1 MRAALE
7 TADAALQ
14 EESVPVDET
23 ERLVALHRLG
33 LLDTPPS
40 AAFDGVTRLAQAAL
54 QVPILCVSLVDQN
67 RVWFKSRIGLGVRE
81 TPRRG
86 SLCDH
91 AVWAREPL
99 IVRDASVDARFANDP
114 LVSGP
119 QHVRSYLGIPLF
131 TRDRQPMGTL
141 CAMDT
146 QVRVFGEVEQVVMT
160 EFAKIAEDLLSA
172 KELAAK
178 SDGVLQ
184 YAMEREKLFRDTFEQ
199 APIGIIHTSLHGLI
213 LRMNQ
218 RACALLGYAPAELRE
233 LSIPSIT
240 HPEDVANNIREFK
253 RTLAG
258 EIDSYRLEQ
267 RLLAKDKRYIRVA
280 LSVAIKRAPSRQP
293 DYNIVT
299 IEPIAAAP
307 AALDKPLDK
316 APDKTTEK
324 EAEKAGA
331 IVAPAGEGEEALR
344 AAQKLLEERE
354 QSLREA
360 RTSIDAREKSLL
372 EARSSIDAREKAL
385 AEARSGIEAREKAMN
400 DARAAIEARDKSLR
414 EGRSALEARE
424 KALGDAQAAFE
435 ARQKSGTQASSKDG
449 DKAPGE
455 AQAALKG
462 RDNALGEAQAAVKGR
477 DKALGEAQA
486 ALKGRDKALGE
497 AQTALKDRDK
507 ALGEAQAALKEREK
521 ALGEAQA
528 ALRERDKALGE
539 AQTALK
545 EREKSAGE
553 RQPAH
558 DVRDKVFGEKQA
570 AQDAREKALGEK
582 QAALDA
588 LEKALGEKLAAIEA
602 REKVVGEKQAA
613 LDAREKLMTQAQAA
627 LKEREKSVSGAQ
639 ATLKE
644 RGEVSRDSETQLKER
659 DKALADAQQTARA
672 AEDALR
678 FAQED
683 LRGLQMTLRDT
694 QEALRDAQDQQRE
707 AQAALQAS
715 NAKLVQE
722 SANDALTVLPN
733 RRTFSRRGEQAANAM
748 RQSRK
753 AYGLILLDVDN
764 FKQVNEEYGHDVGD
778 DVLRT
783 LGNILSTQLRN
794 SSDMAA
800 RLGGD
805 EFAVLCFGDINE
817 QTLHDVAERIHGQ
830 IGKAP
835 LATPKG
841 LLRFTGS
848 FGLALSIA
856 DDCDWKSVYSRA
868 DAALREA
875 KHAGKDRIS
884 FGRSATKNVTAR
896 LRALSP
902 PAAG

>member
-7 TADAALQ
+7 TTADAALQ
-14 EESVPVDET
+14 DESVPVDET

-91 AVWAREPL
+91 VVWAREPL
-99 IVRDASVDARFANDP
+99 IVRDAAADARFANDL
-114 LVSGP
+114 LVSGA
-119 QHVRSYLGIPLF
+119 QHVRSYIGIPLF

-146 QVRVFGEVEQVVMT
+146 QIREFGEVEEVVLS

-199 APIGIIHTSLHGLI
+199 APVGIIHTSLHGLI

-218 RACALLGYAPAELRE
+218 RACALLGYNPAELRE

-240 HPEDVANNIREFK
+240 HPEDLADNIREFK

-267 RLLAKDKRYIRVA
+267 RLLGKDKGYVRVA

-299 IEPIAAAP
+299 IEAISAAP
-307 AALDKPLDK
+307 AAP
-316 APDKTTEK
+316 A
-324 EAEKAGA
+324 KAGEM
-331 IVAPAGEGEEALR
+331 APQAGEGEEALR

-354 QSLREA
+354 MSLAEA
-360 RTSIDAREKSLL
+360 RSSVDAREKSLV
-372 EARSSIDAREKAL
+372 EGRAAIEVREKAL
-385 AEARSGIEAREKAMN
+385 GEARSAIEVREKALG

-414 EGRSALEARE
+414 EARSAVEARE
-424 KALGDAQAAFE
+424 KSLGDAQAAFE
-435 ARQKSGTQASSKDG
+435 ARQKSAGQAAP
-449 DKAPGE
+449 KAREKALEKTLNE
-455 AQAALKG
+455 AQAAL
-462 RDNALGEAQAAVKGR
+462 Q
-477 DKALGEAQA
+477 
-486 ALKGRDKALGE
+486 
-497 AQTALKDRDK
+497 
-507 ALGEAQAALKEREK
+507 ERE
-521 ALGEAQA
+521 
-528 ALRERDKALGE
+528 R
-539 AQTALK
+539 
-545 EREKSAGE
+545 SA
-553 RQPAH
+553 
-558 DVRDKVFGEKQA
+558 VEKQ
-570 AQDAREKALGEK
+570 
-582 QAALDA
+582 
-588 LEKALGEKLAAIEA
+588 AAIEA
-602 REKVVGEKQAA
+602 REKAAAERQAAIESREKAAGEKQSAIEAREKAAGEKQSAIEAREKAMAEKHAAIEAREKAMAEKQAAIESREKTVGEKQAA
-613 LDAREKLMTQAQAA
+613 LDAREKLMGEAQAA
-627 LKEREKSVSGAQ
+627 LKEREKSVSEAQ
-639 ATLKE
+639 A
-644 RGEVSRDSETQLKER
+644 SLKER
-659 DKALADAQQTARA
+659 DERSSDSETAAKERNKALTDAQQTARA

-678 FAQED
+678 YAQED
-683 LRGLQMTLRDT
+683 LRSVQATLRDT
-694 QEALRDAQDQQRE
+694 QEALRDAQDQSRE
-707 AQAALQAS
+707 AQAALQVT
-715 NAKLVQE
+715 NTKLAQE

-764 FKQVNEEYGHDVGD
+764 FKHVNEEYGHDVGD

-856 DDCDWKSVYSRA
+856 DDSDWKSVYSRA

-884 FGRSATKNVTAR
+884 FGRSPSKTSVTAR

-902 PAAG
+902 QPPSS

>member
-7 TADAALQ
+7 TTADAALQ
-14 EESVPVDET
+14 DESVPVDET

-91 AVWAREPL
+91 VVWAREPL
-99 IVRDASVDARFANDP
+99 IVRDAAADARFANDL
-114 LVSGP
+114 LVSGA
-119 QHVRSYLGIPLF
+119 QHVRSYIGIPLF

-146 QVRVFGEVEQVVMT
+146 QIREFGEVEEVVLS

-199 APIGIIHTSLHGLI
+199 APVGIIHTSLHGLI

-218 RACALLGYAPAELRE
+218 RACALLGYNPAELRE

-240 HPEDVANNIREFK
+240 HPEDLADNIREFK

-267 RLLAKDKRYIRVA
+267 RLLGKDKGYVRVA

-299 IEPIAAAP
+299 IEAISAAP
-307 AALDKPLDK
+307 P
-316 APDKTTEK
+316 AP
-324 EAEKAGA
+324 AKAGEM
-331 IVAPAGEGEEALR
+331 APQAGEGEEALR

-354 QSLREA
+354 MSLA
-360 RTSIDAREKSLL
+360 
-372 EARSSIDAREKAL
+372 EARSSIDAREKSLVEGRAAIEVREKAL
-385 AEARSGIEAREKAMN
+385 GEARSAIEVREKALG

-414 EGRSALEARE
+414 EARSAVEARE
-424 KALGDAQAAFE
+424 KSLGDAQAAFE
-435 ARQKSGTQASSKDG
+435 ARQKSAGQAAP
-449 DKAPGE
+449 KAREKALEKTLNE
-455 AQAALKG
+455 AQAAL
-462 RDNALGEAQAAVKGR
+462 Q
-477 DKALGEAQA
+477 
-486 ALKGRDKALGE
+486 
-497 AQTALKDRDK
+497 
-507 ALGEAQAALKEREK
+507 ERE
-521 ALGEAQA
+521 
-528 ALRERDKALGE
+528 R
-539 AQTALK
+539 
-545 EREKSAGE
+545 SA
-553 RQPAH
+553 
-558 DVRDKVFGEKQA
+558 VEKQ
-570 AQDAREKALGEK
+570 
-582 QAALDA
+582 
-588 LEKALGEKLAAIEA
+588 AAIEA
-602 REKVVGEKQAA
+602 REKAAAERQAAIESREKAAGEKQSAIEAREKAAGEKHAAIEAREKAMGEKHAAIEAREKAMAEKQAAIESREKTVGEKQAA
-613 LDAREKLMTQAQAA
+613 LDAREKLMGEAQAA
-627 LKEREKSVSGAQ
+627 LKEREKSVSEAQ
-639 ATLKE
+639 A
-644 RGEVSRDSETQLKER
+644 SLKER
-659 DKALADAQQTARA
+659 DERSSDSETAAKERNKALTDAQQTARA

-678 FAQED
+678 YAQED
-683 LRGLQMTLRDT
+683 LRSVQATLRDT
-694 QEALRDAQDQQRE
+694 QEALRDAQDQSRE
-707 AQAALQAS
+707 AQAALQVT
-715 NAKLVQE
+715 NTKLAQE

-764 FKQVNEEYGHDVGD
+764 FKHVNEEYGHDVGD

-856 DDCDWKSVYSRA
+856 DDSDWKSVYSRA

-884 FGRSATKNVTAR
+884 FGRSPSKTSVTAR

-902 PAAG
+902 QPPSS

>member
-7 TADAALQ
+7 TTADAALQ

-33 LLDTPPS
+33 ILDTPPS

-91 AVWAREPL
+91 VVWAREPL
-99 IVRDASVDARFANDP
+99 IVRDATADPRFATDL
-114 LVSGP
+114 LVSGA
-119 QHVRSYLGIPLF
+119 QHVRSYIGIPLF

-146 QVRVFGEVEQVVMT
+146 QVREFGEVEEVVLS

-199 APIGIIHTSLHGLI
+199 APVGIIHTSLHGLI

-218 RACALLGYAPAELRE
+218 RACALLGYTPAELRE
-233 LSIPSIT
+233 LSVPSIT
-240 HPEDVANNIREFK
+240 HPEDLADNIREFK

-267 RLLAKDKRYIRVA
+267 RLLAKDKRYVRVA

-299 IEPIAAAP
+299 IEAISAAP
-307 AALDKPLDK
+307 AAPDKPGEM
-316 APDKTTEK
+316 ASHAAGG
-324 EAEKAGA
+324 EAAQQ
-331 IVAPAGEGEEALR
+331 
-344 AAQKLLEERE
+344 AAQKLLE
-354 QSLREA
+354 
-360 RTSIDAREKSLL
+360 DREKSLT
-372 EARSSIDAREKAL
+372 EARSSIDARERSV
-385 AEARSGIEAREKAMN
+385 AEARSAIEVREKALVEARSAVEVREKAMG

-414 EGRSALEARE
+414 EARSAVEARE
-424 KALGDAQAAFE
+424 KSLGEAQAAFE
-435 ARQKSGTQASSKDG
+435 ARQKPETR
-449 DKAPGE
+449 AP
-455 AQAALKG
+455 
-462 RDNALGEAQAAVKGR
+462 
-477 DKALGEAQA
+477 
-486 ALKGRDKALGE
+486 
-497 AQTALKDRDK
+497 
-507 ALGEAQAALKEREK
+507 KEREK
-521 ALGEAQA
+521 AA
-528 ALRERDKALGE
+528 
-539 AQTALK
+539 
-545 EREKSAGE
+545 
-553 RQPAH
+553 
-558 DVRDKVFGEKQA
+558 
-570 AQDAREKALGEK
+570 GEK
-582 QAALDA
+582 QAALEAREKAMAEKQAAIESREKAAGEKQAA
-588 LEKALGEKLAAIEA
+588 LEAREKAAGEKQAAIEA
-602 REKVVGEKQAA
+602 REKTVGEKQAA
-613 LDAREKLMTQAQAA
+613 LDAREKLMGEAQAA
-627 LKEREKSVSGAQ
+627 LKEREKSVSEAQ
-639 ATLKE
+639 A
-644 RGEVSRDSETQLKER
+644 SLKER
-659 DKALADAQQTARA
+659 DERSSDSETAAKERNKALTDAQQTARA

-678 FAQED
+678 YAQED
-683 LRGLQMTLRDT
+683 LRSVQATLRDT
-694 QEALRDAQDQQRE
+694 QEALRDAQDQYRE
-707 AQAALQAS
+707 AQAALQVT
-715 NAKLVQE
+715 NTKLAQE

-753 AYGLILLDVDN
+753 PYGLILLDVDN
-764 FKQVNEEYGHDVGD
+764 FKHVNEEYGHDVGD

-783 LGNILSTQLRN
+783 LGNVLSTQLRN

-856 DDCDWKSVYSRA
+856 DDSDWKSVYSRA

-884 FGRSATKNVTAR
+884 FGRSPSKTSVTAR

-902 PAAG
+902 QPPGS

>member
-7 TADAALQ
+7 TTADVALQ

-67 RVWFKSRIGLGVRE
+67 RIWFKSRIGLGVRE

-91 AVWAREPL
+91 VVWAREPL
-99 IVRDASVDARFANDP
+99 SVRDAAADARFANDP

-146 QVRVFGEVEQVVMT
+146 EARAFGEVEQVVLS

-218 RACALLGYAPAELRE
+218 RACALLGYNPAELRE

-240 HPEDVANNIREFK
+240 HPEDLAHNIREFK

-267 RLLAKDKRYIRVA
+267 RLLAKDKQYVHMA

-299 IEPIAAAP
+299 IEAISGAP
-307 AALDKPLDK
+307 AAPDKPTEM
-316 APDKTTEK
+316 APQT
-324 EAEKAGA
+324 
-331 IVAPAGEGEEALR
+331 GEGEEGLR
-344 AAQKLLEERE
+344 AAQKLLE
-354 QSLREA
+354 
-360 RTSIDAREKSLL
+360 AREKALL
-372 EARSSIDAREKAL
+372 EARSSIDAREKSLVETRSSIEAREKSL
-385 AEARSGIEAREKAMN
+385 VEARSGIEVREKALA

-414 EGRSALEARE
+414 DARSAVEARE
-424 KALGDAQAAFE
+424 KSLGDAQAALE
-435 ARQKSGTQASSKDG
+435 ARQKSETQA
-449 DKAPGE
+449 P
-455 AQAALKG
+455 LKG
-462 RDNALGEAQAAVKGR
+462 RE
-477 DKALGEAQA
+477 KALN
-486 ALKGRDKALGE
+486 
-497 AQTALKDRDK
+497 
-507 ALGEAQAALKEREK
+507 EAQAALKEREK
-521 ALGEAQA
+521 SA
-528 ALRERDKALGE
+528 A
-539 AQTALK
+539 
-545 EREKSAGE
+545 
-553 RQPAH
+553 
-558 DVRDKVFGEKQA
+558 
-570 AQDAREKALGEK
+570 EK
-582 QAALDA
+582 QAALDSR
-588 LEKALGEKLAAIEA
+588 EKVAGEKQAAIEA
-602 REKVVGEKQAA
+602 REKTVGEKQAA
-613 LDAREKLMTQAQAA
+613 LDAREKLLGEAQAA
-627 LKEREKSVSGAQ
+627 LKEREKSVSDAQ
-639 ATLKE
+639 AL
-644 RGEVSRDSETQLKER
+644 LKER
-659 DKALADAQQTARA
+659 DERSSDSETALKERNKALTDAQQTARA

-678 FAQED
+678 YAQED
-683 LRGLQMTLRDT
+683 LRGVQATLRDT
-694 QEALRDAQDQQRE
+694 QEALRDAQDQYRE
-707 AQAALQAS
+707 AQAALQVA
-715 NAKLVQE
+715 NAKLAQE

-764 FKQVNEEYGHDVGD
+764 FKHVNEEYGHDVGD

-817 QTLHDVAERIHGQ
+817 QTLHDVAERVHGQ

-841 LLRFTGS
+841 LLRFTSS

-856 DDCDWKSVYSRA
+856 DDSDWKSVYGRA

-875 KHAGKDRIS
+875 KNAGKDRIS
-884 FGRSATKNVTAR
+884 FGRSLSKSNVTAR

-902 PAAG
+902 PPAV

>member
-7 TADAALQ
+7 TTADAALQ
-14 EESVPVDET
+14 DESVPVDET

-91 AVWAREPL
+91 VVWAREPL
-99 IVRDASVDARFANDP
+99 IVRDAAADARFANDL
-114 LVSGP
+114 LVSGA
-119 QHVRSYLGIPLF
+119 QHVRSYIGIPLF

-146 QVRVFGEVEQVVMT
+146 QIREFGEVEEVVLS

-199 APIGIIHTSLHGLI
+199 APVGIIHTSLHGLI

-218 RACALLGYAPAELRE
+218 RACALLGYNPAELRE

-240 HPEDVANNIREFK
+240 HPEDLADNIREFK

-267 RLLAKDKRYIRVA
+267 RLLGKDKGYVRVA

-299 IEPIAAAP
+299 IEAISAAP
-307 AALDKPLDK
+307 AAP
-316 APDKTTEK
+316 A
-324 EAEKAGA
+324 KAGEM
-331 IVAPAGEGEEALR
+331 APQAGEGEEALR
-344 AAQKLLEERE
+344 TAQKLLEERE
-354 QSLREA
+354 MSLAEA
-360 RTSIDAREKSLL
+360 RSSVDAREKSLV
-372 EARSSIDAREKAL
+372 EGRAAIEVREKAL
-385 AEARSGIEAREKAMN
+385 GEARSAIEVREKALG

-414 EGRSALEARE
+414 EARSAVEARE
-424 KALGDAQAAFE
+424 KSLGDAQAAFE
-435 ARQKSGTQASSKDG
+435 ARQKSAGQAAP
-449 DKAPGE
+449 KAREKALEKTLNE
-455 AQAALKG
+455 AQAAL
-462 RDNALGEAQAAVKGR
+462 Q
-477 DKALGEAQA
+477 
-486 ALKGRDKALGE
+486 
-497 AQTALKDRDK
+497 
-507 ALGEAQAALKEREK
+507 ERE
-521 ALGEAQA
+521 
-528 ALRERDKALGE
+528 R
-539 AQTALK
+539 
-545 EREKSAGE
+545 SAGE
-553 RQPAH
+553 
-558 DVRDKVFGEKQA
+558 KQ
-570 AQDAREKALGEK
+570 
-582 QAALDA
+582 
-588 LEKALGEKLAAIEA
+588 AAIEA
-602 REKVVGEKQAA
+602 REKAAAERQAAIESREKAAGEKQAAIEAREKAMAEKQATIESREKTVGEKQAA
-613 LDAREKLMTQAQAA
+613 LDAREKLMGEAQAA
-627 LKEREKSVSGAQ
+627 LKEREKSVSEAQ
-639 ATLKE
+639 A
-644 RGEVSRDSETQLKER
+644 SLKER
-659 DKALADAQQTARA
+659 DERSSDSETAAKERNKALTDAQQTARA

-678 FAQED
+678 YAQED
-683 LRGLQMTLRDT
+683 LRSVQATLRDT
-694 QEALRDAQDQQRE
+694 QEALRDAQDQSRE
-707 AQAALQAS
+707 AQAALQVT
-715 NAKLVQE
+715 NTKLAQE

-764 FKQVNEEYGHDVGD
+764 FKHVNEEYGHDVGD

-856 DDCDWKSVYSRA
+856 DDSDWKSVYSRA

-884 FGRSATKNVTAR
+884 FGRSPSKTSVTAR

-902 PAAG
+902 QPPSS

>member
-7 TADAALQ
+7 TTADAALQ
-14 EESVPVDET
+14 DESVPVDET

-91 AVWAREPL
+91 VVWAREPL
-99 IVRDASVDARFANDP
+99 IVRDAAADARFANDL
-114 LVSGP
+114 LVSGA
-119 QHVRSYLGIPLF
+119 QHVRSYIGIPLF

-146 QVRVFGEVEQVVMT
+146 QIREFGEVEEVVLS

-199 APIGIIHTSLHGLI
+199 APVGIIHTSLHGLI

-218 RACALLGYAPAELRE
+218 RACALLGYNPAELRE

-240 HPEDVANNIREFK
+240 HPEDLADNIREFK

-267 RLLAKDKRYIRVA
+267 RLLGKDKGYVRVA

-299 IEPIAAAP
+299 IEAISAAP
-307 AALDKPLDK
+307 AAP
-316 APDKTTEK
+316 A
-324 EAEKAGA
+324 KAGEL
-331 IVAPAGEGEEALR
+331 VPQAGEGEEALR

-354 QSLREA
+354 MSLA
-360 RTSIDAREKSLL
+360 
-372 EARSSIDAREKAL
+372 EARSSIDAREKSLVEGRAAIEVREKAL
-385 AEARSGIEAREKAMN
+385 GEARSAIEVREKALG

-414 EGRSALEARE
+414 EARSAVEARE
-424 KALGDAQAAFE
+424 KSLGDAQAAFE
-435 ARQKSGTQASSKDG
+435 ARQKSAGQAAPKG
-449 DKAPGE
+449 REKALEKTLNE
-455 AQAALKG
+455 AQAAL
-462 RDNALGEAQAAVKGR
+462 Q
-477 DKALGEAQA
+477 
-486 ALKGRDKALGE
+486 
-497 AQTALKDRDK
+497 
-507 ALGEAQAALKEREK
+507 ERE
-521 ALGEAQA
+521 
-528 ALRERDKALGE
+528 R
-539 AQTALK
+539 
-545 EREKSAGE
+545 SA
-553 RQPAH
+553 
-558 DVRDKVFGEKQA
+558 
-570 AQDAREKALGEK
+570 GEK
-582 QAALDA
+582 QAALEAREKAAAERQAA
-588 LEKALGEKLAAIEA
+588 LESREKAASEKQSAIEA
-602 REKVVGEKQAA
+602 REKAAGEKQSAIEAREKAIAEKQAAIESREKTVGEKQAA
-613 LDAREKLMTQAQAA
+613 LDAREKLMGEAQAA
-627 LKEREKSVSGAQ
+627 LKEREKSVSEAQ
-639 ATLKE
+639 A
-644 RGEVSRDSETQLKER
+644 SLKER
-659 DKALADAQQTARA
+659 DERSSDSETAAKERNKALTDAQQTARA

-678 FAQED
+678 YAQED
-683 LRGLQMTLRDT
+683 LRSVQATLRDT
-694 QEALRDAQDQQRE
+694 QEALRDAQDQSRE
-707 AQAALQAS
+707 AQAALQVT
-715 NAKLVQE
+715 NTKLAQE

-753 AYGLILLDVDN
+753 PYGLILLDVDN
-764 FKQVNEEYGHDVGD
+764 FKHVNEEYGHDVGD

-856 DDCDWKSVYSRA
+856 DDSDWKSVYSRA

-884 FGRSATKNVTAR
+884 FGRSPSKTSVTAR

-902 PAAG
+902 QPPSS

>member
-7 TADAALQ
+7 TTADAALQ
-14 EESVPVDET
+14 DESVPVDEA

-54 QVPILCVSLVDQN
+54 QVPILCLSLIDQN

-86 SLCDH
+86 SLCDR
-91 AVWAREPL
+91 VIEAREPL
-99 IVRDASVDARFANDP
+99 IVRDAADDARFANDP
-114 LVSGP
+114 LVAGP
-119 QHVRSYLGIPLF
+119 QHIRSYLGIPLF

-146 QVRVFGEVEQVVMT
+146 QVRAFGEVEQVVLS

-172 KELAAK
+172 KEFAAK
-178 SDGVLQ
+178 SDGILQ

-199 APIGIIHTSLHGLI
+199 APVGIVHTSLHGLI

-218 RACALLGYAPAELRE
+218 RACALLGYSAAELRE

-240 HPEDVANNIREFK
+240 HPEDLQQNIREFK

-258 EIDSYRLEQ
+258 EIESYRLEQ
-267 RLLAKDKRYIRVA
+267 RLLAKDKRYVRVA

-293 DYNIVT
+293 DYNIVA
-299 IEPIAAAP
+299 IEDLSGIGTV
-307 AALDKPLDK
+307 L
-316 APDKTTEK
+316 
-324 EAEKAGA
+324 EKAAETSPQPGDGA
-331 IVAPAGEGEEALR
+331 EALR
-344 AAQKLLEERE
+344 TAQK
-354 QSLREA
+354 QIEA
-360 RTSIDAREKSLL
+360 REKSLGEAQAALEAREKSSGTAQAGLDAREKSLSEAQAAL
-372 EARSSIDAREKAL
+372 EAREKSLSEAQAALDAREKSLTEAQAALEARQKSAGEGRPAL
-385 AEARSGIEAREKAMN
+385 AARERLLSHGQSALKEREKALS
-400 DARAAIEARDKSLR
+400 DAQAALKERENVLSEA
-414 EGRSALEARE
+414 RSALEARE
-424 KALGDAQAAFE
+424 KSLSE
-435 ARQKSGTQASSKDG
+435 MQASIKERDDSLS
-449 DKAPGE
+449 E
-455 AQAALKG
+455 SQAAL
-462 RDNALGEAQAAVKGR
+462 N
-477 DKALGEAQA
+477 
-486 ALKGRDKALGE
+486 
-497 AQTALKDRDK
+497 
-507 ALGEAQAALKEREK
+507 
-521 ALGEAQA
+521 
-528 ALRERDKALGE
+528 ERDKALN
-539 AQTALK
+539 
-545 EREKSAGE
+545 
-553 RQPAH
+553 
-558 DVRDKVFGEKQA
+558 
-570 AQDAREKALGEK
+570 
-582 QAALDA
+582 
-588 LEKALGEKLAAIEA
+588 
-602 REKVVGEKQAA
+602 
-613 LDAREKLMTQAQAA
+613 
-627 LKEREKSVSGAQ
+627 
-639 ATLKE
+639 
-644 RGEVSRDSETQLKER
+644 
-659 DKALADAQQTARA
+659 DAQHAARV

-678 FAQED
+678 NAQED
-683 LRGLQMTLRDT
+683 LRGLQQTLRDT

-707 AQAALQAS
+707 AQAGLQAA
-715 NAKLVQE
+715 NGRLAQE
-722 SANDALTVLPN
+722 SATDALTVLPN
-733 RRTFSRRGEQAANAM
+733 RRTFSRRGEQAANAL

-764 FKQVNEEYGHDVGD
+764 FKHVNEEYGHDVGD

-848 FGLALSIA
+848 FGLALSMA
-856 DDCDWKSVYSRA
+856 DDPDWKSVYGRA

-884 FGRSATKNVTAR
+884 FGRSPLKNVTAR

-902 PAAG
+902 PPAG

>member
-14 EESVPVDET
+14 DEGVPVDEA

-67 RVWFKSRIGLGVRE
+67 RVWFKSRIGLSVRE
-81 TPRRG
+81 TARRG

-91 AVWAREPL
+91 VVCARDAL
-99 IVRDASVDARFANDP
+99 IVRDAASDARFADDP
-114 LVSGP
+114 LVRGP
-119 QHVRSYLGIPLF
+119 PHVRSYLGIPLF

-146 QVRVFGEVEQVVMT
+146 EIRAFGEVEEVVLS

-199 APIGIIHTSLHGLI
+199 APVGIVHTSLHGLI

-218 RACALLGYAPAELRE
+218 RACALLGYSPAELRE

-240 HPEDVANNIREFK
+240 HPEDLPQNIREFK
-253 RTLAG
+253 RTLAS

-267 RLLAKDKRYIRVA
+267 RLLAKDKRYVRVA

-293 DYNIVT
+293 DYNIVA
-299 IEPIAAAP
+299 IEAIPDAQAAGKASE
-307 AALDKPLDK
+307 PLPK
-316 APDKTTEK
+316 
-324 EAEKAGA
+324 
-331 IVAPAGEGEEALR
+331 AGEGDEALR
-344 AAQKLLEERE
+344 A
-354 QSLREA
+354 
-360 RTSIDAREKSLL
+360 
-372 EARSSIDAREKAL
+372 
-385 AEARSGIEAREKAMN
+385 
-400 DARAAIEARDKSLR
+400 
-414 EGRSALEARE
+414 
-424 KALGDAQAAFE
+424 
-435 ARQKSGTQASSKDG
+435 
-449 DKAPGE
+449 
-455 AQAALKG
+455 
-462 RDNALGEAQAAVKGR
+462 
-477 DKALGEAQA
+477 
-486 ALKGRDKALGE
+486 
-497 AQTALKDRDK
+497 
-507 ALGEAQAALKEREK
+507 
-521 ALGEAQA
+521 
-528 ALRERDKALGE
+528 
-539 AQTALK
+539 
-545 EREKSAGE
+545 
-553 RQPAH
+553 
-558 DVRDKVFGEKQA
+558 
-570 AQDAREKALGEK
+570 
-582 QAALDA
+582 
-588 LEKALGEKLAAIEA
+588 
-602 REKVVGEKQAA
+602 
-613 LDAREKLMTQAQAA
+613 AQAA
-627 LKEREKSVSGAQ
+627 LKEREKSLVEAQ
-639 ATLKE
+639 AVLKQRERSVSERQAGLEIRERAAAERQAALEAREKTAGEKQAALEAREKTAGEKHAALEAREKLLAEAQTALGERERSVSEAQALLKE
-644 RGEVSRDSETQLKER
+644 REDSLSDSQTALKER
-659 DKALADAQQTARA
+659 DKALADAQQTART

-678 FAQED
+678 NAQED
-683 LRGLQMTLRDT
+683 LRAVQAMLRDT

-707 AQAALQAS
+707 AQAALQAA
-715 NAKLVQE
+715 NAKLAHE
-722 SANDALTVLPN
+722 SATDALTVLPN
-733 RRTFSRRGEQAANAM
+733 RRTFSRRGEQAANAL

-753 AYGLILLDVDN
+753 PYGLILLDVDN
-764 FKQVNEEYGHDVGD
+764 FKHVNEEHGHDVGD

-841 LLRFTGS
+841 LLRFTAS

-856 DDCDWKSVYSRA
+856 DDPDWKSVYGRA

-884 FGRSATKNVTAR
+884 FGRSPMKNVTAR

-902 PAAG
+902 PPPV

>member
-7 TADAALQ
+7 TTADAALQ

-91 AVWAREPL
+91 VVWAREPL
-99 IVRDASVDARFANDP
+99 IVRDASADPRFANDA
-114 LVSGP
+114 LVSGA
-119 QHVRSYLGIPLF
+119 QHVRSYIGIPLF

-146 QVRVFGEVEQVVMT
+146 QVREFGEVEEVVLS

-199 APIGIIHTSLHGLI
+199 APVGIVHTSLHGLI

-218 RACALLGYAPAELRE
+218 RACALLGYSPAELRE

-240 HPEDVANNIREFK
+240 HPEDLADNIREFK

-267 RLLAKDKRYIRVA
+267 RLLAKDKGYVRVA

-299 IEPIAAAP
+299 IEALAAAP
-307 AALDKPLDK
+307 AGPGPG
-316 APDKTTEK
+316 APGKTSE
-324 EAEKAGA
+324 
-331 IVAPAGEGEEALR
+331 IVPQSGEGDEVLR

-354 QSLREA
+354 TALG
-360 RTSIDAREKSLL
+360 
-372 EARSSIDAREKAL
+372 EARSSIEAREKAL
-385 AEARSGIEAREKAMN
+385 AEGRAAIEVREKALGEARSALEVREKALG
-400 DARAAIEARDKSLR
+400 DGRAAIEARDKSLR
-414 EGRSALEARE
+414 EARSAVEARE
-424 KALGDAQAAFE
+424 KSLGEAQAAFE
-435 ARQKSGTQASSKDG
+435 ARQKSEGQV
-449 DKAPGE
+449 P
-455 AQAALKG
+455 LKG
-462 RDNALGEAQAAVKGR
+462 RE
-477 DKALGEAQA
+477 KALN
-486 ALKGRDKALGE
+486 
-497 AQTALKDRDK
+497 
-507 ALGEAQAALKEREK
+507 EAQAALKEREK
-521 ALGEAQA
+521 GA
-528 ALRERDKALGE
+528 
-539 AQTALK
+539 
-545 EREKSAGE
+545 
-553 RQPAH
+553 
-558 DVRDKVFGEKQA
+558 
-570 AQDAREKALGEK
+570 GEK
-582 QAALDA
+582 QAALESREKAAAERQTA
-588 LEKALGEKLAAIEA
+588 LESREKGLSEKQAAIEA
-602 REKVVGEKQAA
+602 REKTVGEKQAA
-613 LDAREKLMTQAQAA
+613 LDAREKLLAEAQAA
-627 LKEREKSVSGAQ
+627 LKEREKSVSEAQ
-639 ATLKE
+639 A
-644 RGEVSRDSETQLKER
+644 SLKER
-659 DKALADAQQTARA
+659 DERSSDSETAAKERNKALTDAQQAARA

-678 FAQED
+678 YAQED
-683 LRGLQMTLRDT
+683 LRGVQATLRDT
-694 QEALRDAQDQQRE
+694 QEALRDAQDQYRE
-707 AQAALQAS
+707 AQAGMQTA
-715 NAKLVQE
+715 NAKLAQE

-764 FKQVNEEYGHDVGD
+764 FKHVNEEYGHDVGD

-817 QTLHDVAERIHGQ
+817 QTLHDVAERIHSQ

-856 DDCDWKSVYSRA
+856 DDSDWKSVYSRA

-875 KHAGKDRIS
+875 KNSGKDRIS
-884 FGRSATKNVTAR
+884 FGRSISKTSVTAR

-902 PAAG
+902 PSG

>member
-7 TADAALQ
+7 TTADAALQ
-14 EESVPVDET
+14 DESVPVDET

-91 AVWAREPL
+91 VVWAREPL
-99 IVRDASVDARFANDP
+99 IVRDAAADARFANDL
-114 LVSGP
+114 LVSGA
-119 QHVRSYLGIPLF
+119 QHVRSYIGIPLF

-146 QVRVFGEVEQVVMT
+146 QIREFGEVEEVVLS

-199 APIGIIHTSLHGLI
+199 APVGIIHTSLHGLI

-218 RACALLGYAPAELRE
+218 RACALLGYNPAELRE

-240 HPEDVANNIREFK
+240 HPEDLADNIREFK

-267 RLLAKDKRYIRVA
+267 RLLGKDKGYVRVA

-299 IEPIAAAP
+299 IEAISAAP
-307 AALDKPLDK
+307 P
-316 APDKTTEK
+316 AP
-324 EAEKAGA
+324 AKAGEM
-331 IVAPAGEGEEALR
+331 APQAGEGEEALR

-354 QSLREA
+354 MSLA
-360 RTSIDAREKSLL
+360 
-372 EARSSIDAREKAL
+372 EARSSIDAREKSLVEGRATIEVREKAL
-385 AEARSGIEAREKAMN
+385 GEARSAIEVREKALG

-414 EGRSALEARE
+414 EARSTVEARE
-424 KALGDAQAAFE
+424 KSLSDAQAAFE
-435 ARQKSGTQASSKDG
+435 ARQKSAGQAAPKG
-449 DKAPGE
+449 REKALEKTLNE
-455 AQAALKG
+455 AQAAL
-462 RDNALGEAQAAVKGR
+462 Q
-477 DKALGEAQA
+477 
-486 ALKGRDKALGE
+486 
-497 AQTALKDRDK
+497 
-507 ALGEAQAALKEREK
+507 ERERS
-521 ALGEAQA
+521 A
-528 ALRERDKALGE
+528 A
-539 AQTALK
+539 
-545 EREKSAGE
+545 
-553 RQPAH
+553 
-558 DVRDKVFGEKQA
+558 
-570 AQDAREKALGEK
+570 EK
-582 QAALDA
+582 QAALEA
-588 LEKALGEKLAAIEA
+588 REKAAAERQAAIESREKAASEKQSAIESREKAASEKQSAIEA
-602 REKVVGEKQAA
+602 REKAMAEKQAAIESREKTVGEKQAA
-613 LDAREKLMTQAQAA
+613 LDAREKLMGEAQAA
-627 LKEREKSVSGAQ
+627 LKEREKSVSEAQ
-639 ATLKE
+639 A
-644 RGEVSRDSETQLKER
+644 SLKER
-659 DKALADAQQTARA
+659 DERSSDSETAAKERNKALTDAQQTARA

-678 FAQED
+678 YAQED
-683 LRGLQMTLRDT
+683 LRSVQATLRDT
-694 QEALRDAQDQQRE
+694 QEALRDAQDQSRE
-707 AQAALQAS
+707 AQAALQVT
-715 NAKLVQE
+715 NTKLAQE

-856 DDCDWKSVYSRA
+856 DDSDWKSVYSRA

-884 FGRSATKNVTAR
+884 FGRSPSKTSVTAR

-902 PAAG
+902 QPPSS

>member
-7 TADAALQ
+7 TTADAALQ

-91 AVWAREPL
+91 VVWAREPL
-99 IVRDASVDARFANDP
+99 IVRDATADGRFANDP

-146 QVRVFGEVEQVVMT
+146 QIRAFGEVEQVVLS

-199 APIGIIHTSLHGLI
+199 APVGIIHTSLHGLI

-218 RACALLGYAPAELRE
+218 RACALLGYSPAELRE

-240 HPEDVANNIREFK
+240 HPEDLTHNIREFK

-267 RLLAKDKRYIRVA
+267 RLLAKDKRYVRMA

-299 IEPIAAAP
+299 IEAISAP
-307 AALDKPLDK
+307 PA
-316 APDKTTEK
+316 APDKPSET
-324 EAEKAGA
+324 
-331 IVAPAGEGEEALR
+331 APKAGEGDEALQ
-344 AAQKLLEERE
+344 AAQKLLETRE
-354 QSLREA
+354 KSLLDA
-360 RTSIDAREKSLL
+360 RASIDAREKSLL
-372 EARSSIDAREKAL
+372 ESRSSIDVREKVLGEARSAMEVREKAL
-385 AEARSGIEAREKAMN
+385 ADS
-400 DARAAIEARDKSLR
+400 RAAIEARDKSLR
-414 EGRSALEARE
+414 EARSAVEARE
-424 KALGDAQAAFE
+424 KSLSDAQAAFE
-435 ARQKSGTQASSKDG
+435 ARQKSEVPVPPKQREKTL
-449 DKAPGE
+449 E
-455 AQAALKG
+455 
-462 RDNALGEAQAAVKGR
+462 
-477 DKALGEAQA
+477 KALN
-486 ALKGRDKALGE
+486 
-497 AQTALKDRDK
+497 
-507 ALGEAQAALKEREK
+507 EAQAALKEREK
-521 ALGEAQA
+521 
-528 ALRERDKALGE
+528 
-539 AQTALK
+539 
-545 EREKSAGE
+545 SAGE
-553 RQPAH
+553 
-558 DVRDKVFGEKQA
+558 KQ
-570 AQDAREKALGEK
+570 
-582 QAALDA
+582 
-588 LEKALGEKLAAIEA
+588 AAIEA
-602 REKVVGEKQAA
+602 REKSVGEKLAAVEVREKSVGEKQAA
-613 LDAREKLMTQAQAA
+613 LDAREKSAGEKQAALEAREKTAGEKQAALDAREKLLAEAQVA
-627 LKEREKSVSGAQ
+627 LKEREKSVSEAQ
-639 ATLKE
+639 A
-644 RGEVSRDSETQLKER
+644 SLKER
-659 DKALADAQQTARA
+659 DERPGDSETALKERNKALTDAQQTARA

-678 FAQED
+678 YAQED
-683 LRGLQMTLRDT
+683 LRGVQATLRDT
-694 QEALRDAQDQQRE
+694 QEALRDSQDQYRE
-707 AQAALQAS
+707 AQAAQQAA
-715 NAKLVQE
+715 NAKLAQE

-753 AYGLILLDVDN
+753 PYGLILLDVDN
-764 FKQVNEEYGHDVGD
+764 FKHVNEEYGHDVGD

-817 QTLHDVAERIHGQ
+817 QTLHDVAERVHGQ

-856 DDCDWKSVYSRA
+856 DDCDWKSVYGRA

-875 KHAGKDRIS
+875 KNAGKDRIS
-884 FGRSATKNVTAR
+884 FGRSPTKTSVTAR

-902 PAAG
+902 PPAV

>member
-7 TADAALQ
+7 TTADAALQ
-14 EESVPVDET
+14 EESVPVDEA

-91 AVWAREPL
+91 VVWAHEPL
-99 IVRDASVDARFANDP
+99 IVRDAAADARFANDP
-114 LVSGP
+114 LVSGA
-119 QHVRSYLGIPLF
+119 QHVRSYIGIPLF

-146 QVRVFGEVEQVVMT
+146 KVREFGEVEQVVLS

-199 APIGIIHTSLHGLI
+199 APVGIIHTSLHGLI

-218 RACALLGYAPAELRE
+218 RACALLGYNPAELRE

-240 HPEDVANNIREFK
+240 HPEDLAHNIREFK

-267 RLLAKDKRYIRVA
+267 RLLGKDKGYVRLA

-299 IEPIAAAP
+299 IEPISAAP
-307 AALDKPLDK
+307 AGTEVQAGVK
-316 APDKTTEK
+316 ASETAPQ
-324 EAEKAGA
+324 AGA
-331 IVAPAGEGEEALR
+331 GEEALR
-344 AAQKLLEERE
+344 EAQKLLEERE
-354 QSLREA
+354 KSVAEA
-360 RTSIDAREKSLL
+360 RASVEAREKSLG
-372 EARSSIDAREKAL
+372 EGRAAIEVREKAL
-385 AEARSGIEAREKAMN
+385 GEARSGIEVREKALA
-400 DARAAIEARDKSLR
+400 DGRAAIEARDKSLR
-414 EGRSALEARE
+414 EARSAVEARE
-424 KALGDAQAAFE
+424 KSLGEAQAAFE
-435 ARQKSGTQASSKDG
+435 ARQKSES
-449 DKAPGE
+449 
-455 AQAALKG
+455 QAAPKG
-462 RDNALGEAQAAVKGR
+462 RE
-477 DKALGEAQA
+477 KALE
-486 ALKGRDKALGE
+486 KALS
-497 AQTALKDRDK
+497 
-507 ALGEAQAALKEREK
+507 EAQAALKER
-521 ALGEAQA
+521 
-528 ALRERDKALGE
+528 DKGA
-539 AQTALK
+539 
-545 EREKSAGE
+545 
-553 RQPAH
+553 
-558 DVRDKVFGEKQA
+558 
-570 AQDAREKALGEK
+570 GEK
-582 QAALDA
+582 QAALESREKAAAERQAA
-588 LEKALGEKLAAIEA
+588 LESREKAAAERQAALDAREKAASEKQAAVEA
-602 REKVVGEKQAA
+602 REKTVGEKQAA
-613 LDAREKLMTQAQAA
+613 LDAREKLLAEAQAA
-627 LKEREKSVSGAQ
+627 LKEREKSVSDAQ
-639 ATLKE
+639 ASLKE
-644 RGEVSRDSETQLKER
+644 RDERSSDSETAQKER
-659 DKALADAQQTARA
+659 DKALTDAQQTARA

-678 FAQED
+678 YSQED
-683 LRGLQMTLRDT
+683 LRGVQATLRDT
-694 QEALRDAQDQQRE
+694 QEALRDAQDLYRE
-707 AQAALQAS
+707 AQASLQAT
-715 NAKLVQE
+715 NAKLAQE

-753 AYGLILLDVDN
+753 PYGLILLDVDN
-764 FKQVNEEYGHDVGD
+764 FKHVNDEHGHDVGD

-841 LLRFTGS
+841 LLRFTSS

-856 DDCDWKSVYSRA
+856 DDSD
-868 DAALREA
+868 
-875 KHAGKDRIS
+875 
-884 FGRSATKNVTAR
+884 
-896 LRALSP
+896 
-902 PAAG
+902 

>member
-7 TADAALQ
+7 TTADAALQ
-14 EESVPVDET
+14 DESVPVDET

-91 AVWAREPL
+91 VVWAREPL
-99 IVRDASVDARFANDP
+99 IVRDAAADARFANDP
-114 LVSGP
+114 LVSGA
-119 QHVRSYLGIPLF
+119 QHVRSYIGIPLF

-146 QVRVFGEVEQVVMT
+146 QIREFGEVEEVVLS

-199 APIGIIHTSLHGLI
+199 APVGIIHTSLHGLI

-218 RACALLGYAPAELRE
+218 RACALLGYNPAELRE

-240 HPEDVANNIREFK
+240 HPEDLADNIREFK

-267 RLLAKDKRYIRVA
+267 RLLAKDKGYVRVA

-299 IEPIAAAP
+299 IEAISAAP
-307 AALDKPLDK
+307 AAP
-316 APDKTTEK
+316 A
-324 EAEKAGA
+324 KAGA
-331 IVAPAGEGEEALR
+331 MVPQAGEGEEALR

-354 QSLREA
+354 NSLA
-360 RTSIDAREKSLL
+360 
-372 EARSSIDAREKAL
+372 EARSSIDAREKSLVEGRAAVEVREKAL
-385 AEARSGIEAREKAMN
+385 GEARSAIEVREKALG

-414 EGRSALEARE
+414 EARSAVEARE
-424 KALGDAQAAFE
+424 KSLGDAQAAFE
-435 ARQKSGTQASSKDG
+435 ARQKSAGQAAPKG
-449 DKAPGE
+449 REKALEKTLNE
-455 AQAALKG
+455 AQAAL
-462 RDNALGEAQAAVKGR
+462 Q
-477 DKALGEAQA
+477 
-486 ALKGRDKALGE
+486 
-497 AQTALKDRDK
+497 
-507 ALGEAQAALKEREK
+507 ERE
-521 ALGEAQA
+521 
-528 ALRERDKALGE
+528 R
-539 AQTALK
+539 
-545 EREKSAGE
+545 SA
-553 RQPAH
+553 
-558 DVRDKVFGEKQA
+558 GEKQA
-570 AQDAREKALGEK
+570 VLEAREKAAAERQAAIESREKAAGEK
-582 QAALDA
+582 QV
-588 LEKALGEKLAAIEA
+588 AIEA
-602 REKVVGEKQAA
+602 REKAAGEKQSAIEAREKAMADKQAAIESREKTVGEKQSA
-613 LDAREKLMTQAQAA
+613 LDAREKLMGEAQAA
-627 LKEREKSVSGAQ
+627 LKEREKSVSDAQ
-639 ATLKE
+639 A
-644 RGEVSRDSETQLKER
+644 SLKER
-659 DKALADAQQTARA
+659 DERSSDSETAAKERNKALTDAQQTARA

-678 FAQED
+678 YAQED
-683 LRGLQMTLRDT
+683 LRSVQATLRDT
-694 QEALRDAQDQQRE
+694 QEALRDAQDQSRE
-707 AQAALQAS
+707 AQAALQVT
-715 NAKLVQE
+715 NTKLAQE
-722 SANDALTVLPN
+722 STNDALTVLPN

-753 AYGLILLDVDN
+753 PYGLILLDVDN
-764 FKQVNEEYGHDVGD
+764 FKHVNEEYGHDVGD

-856 DDCDWKSVYSRA
+856 DDSDWKSVYSRA

-875 KHAGKDRIS
+875 KHAGRDRIS
-884 FGRSATKNVTAR
+884 FGRSPSKTSVTAR

-902 PAAG
+902 QPPGS

>member
-7 TADAALQ
+7 TTADAALQ
-14 EESVPVDET
+14 DESVPVDET

-91 AVWAREPL
+91 VVWAREPL
-99 IVRDASVDARFANDP
+99 IVRDAAADARFANDL
-114 LVSGP
+114 LVSGA
-119 QHVRSYLGIPLF
+119 QHVRSYIGIPLF

-146 QVRVFGEVEQVVMT
+146 QIREFGEVEEVVLS

-199 APIGIIHTSLHGLI
+199 APVGIIHTSLHGLI

-218 RACALLGYAPAELRE
+218 RACALLGYNPAELRE

-240 HPEDVANNIREFK
+240 HPEDLADNIREFK

-267 RLLAKDKRYIRVA
+267 RLLGKDKGYVRVA

-299 IEPIAAAP
+299 IEAISAAP
-307 AALDKPLDK
+307 P
-316 APDKTTEK
+316 AP
-324 EAEKAGA
+324 AKAGEM
-331 IVAPAGEGEEALR
+331 APQAGEGEEALR

-354 QSLREA
+354 MSLAEA
-360 RTSIDAREKSLL
+360 RSSVDAREKSLV
-372 EARSSIDAREKAL
+372 EGRAAIEVREKAL
-385 AEARSGIEAREKAMN
+385 GEARSAIEVREKALG

-414 EGRSALEARE
+414 EARSAVEARE
-424 KALGDAQAAFE
+424 KSLGDAQAAFE
-435 ARQKSGTQASSKDG
+435 ARQKSAGQAAP
-449 DKAPGE
+449 KAREKALEKTLNE
-455 AQAALKG
+455 AQAAL
-462 RDNALGEAQAAVKGR
+462 Q
-477 DKALGEAQA
+477 
-486 ALKGRDKALGE
+486 
-497 AQTALKDRDK
+497 
-507 ALGEAQAALKEREK
+507 ERE
-521 ALGEAQA
+521 
-528 ALRERDKALGE
+528 R
-539 AQTALK
+539 
-545 EREKSAGE
+545 SAGE
-553 RQPAH
+553 
-558 DVRDKVFGEKQA
+558 KQ
-570 AQDAREKALGEK
+570 
-582 QAALDA
+582 
-588 LEKALGEKLAAIEA
+588 AAIEA
-602 REKVVGEKQAA
+602 REKAAAERQAAIESREKAAGEKQSAIEAREKAAGEKHAAIEAREKAMGEKHAAIEAREKAMAEKQAAIESREKTVGEKQAA
-613 LDAREKLMTQAQAA
+613 LDAREKLMGEAQAA
-627 LKEREKSVSGAQ
+627 LKEREKSVSEAQ
-639 ATLKE
+639 A
-644 RGEVSRDSETQLKER
+644 SLKER
-659 DKALADAQQTARA
+659 DERSSDSETAAKERNKALTDAQQTARA

-678 FAQED
+678 YAQED
-683 LRGLQMTLRDT
+683 LRSVQATLRDT
-694 QEALRDAQDQQRE
+694 QEALRDAQDQSRE
-707 AQAALQAS
+707 AQAALQVT
-715 NAKLVQE
+715 NTKLAQE

-856 DDCDWKSVYSRA
+856 DDSDWKSVYSRA

-884 FGRSATKNVTAR
+884 FGRSPSKTSVTAR

-902 PAAG
+902 QPPSS